1 MKAFYLSIILF
12 SFSLSGLL
20 GQNRNQMDE
29 TGTNINLER
38 IYLDVGG
45 GYFPENGNASWAGQL
60 GVGYRLKTNIALGV
74 GAAYWGRINVYER
87 SAWGL
92 GVQYRQRVW
101 NINVKAEVG
110 GVLKP
115 VMFDGKLNRKMDHIA
130 ASFPTP
136 YYKLDI
142 NWRIWHYL
150 TLGISACQTNNLT
163 FRRYLPDATSTL
175 DNWRINAL
183 TVQLG
188 VALDTKD

>member
-1 MKAFYLSIILF
+1 MKAFYLSIIVL
-12 SFSLSGLL
+12 SFGINDLS

-29 TGTNINLER
+29 TGPNINLER
-38 IYLDVGG
+38 FYLDAGG

-60 GVGYRLKTNIALGV
+60 SVGYRLKPNIALGV

-92 GVQYRQRVW
+92 GVQYRQRIW

-110 GVLKP
+110 GVLKSA
-115 VMFDGKLNRKMDHIA
+115 MYDGKLNRKMDHIA
-130 ASFPTP
+130 ASFPTL

-150 TLGISACQTNNLT
+150 TLGISASQTNNLT
-163 FRRYLPDATSTL
+163 FRRYLNDATSTFES
-175 DNWRINAL
+175 WRINAL
-183 TVQLG
+183 TLQLG
-188 VALDTKD
+188 IALDTKD